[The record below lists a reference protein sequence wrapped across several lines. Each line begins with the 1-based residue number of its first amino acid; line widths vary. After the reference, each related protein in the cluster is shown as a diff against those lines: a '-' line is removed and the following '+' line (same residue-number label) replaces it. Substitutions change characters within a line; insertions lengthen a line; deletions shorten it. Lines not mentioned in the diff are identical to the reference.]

1 MDFQDRCVKPQGDN
15 CATHNH
21 LVKPQGGLGSRTL
34 LGLGGLHARGYTHP
48 LLCGVPQSGSTRA
61 RGKTG
66 SFWEND
72 MSPDQGLV
80 HAGRIYQK
88 LSIPLSLKEIGMRWE
103 TLNRVIPNLY
113 SFLLESAALV
123 WPADQI

>member
-48 LLCGVPQSGSTRA
+48 LLCGVPQSGGTRA
-61 RGKTG
+61 RGRENG
-66 SFWEND
+66 FWEND
-72 MSPDQGLV
+72 MSPTKDISE
-80 HAGRIYQK
+80 AFY
-88 LSIPLSLKEIGMRWE
+88 PSLKEIGMRWE

-113 SFLLESAALV
+113 SFLLESVALV

>member
-1 MDFQDRCVKPQGDN
+1 MPEDTPILC
-15 CATHNH
+15 CA
-21 LVKPQGGLGSRTL
+21 GF
-34 LGLGGLHARGYTHP
+34 
-48 LLCGVPQSGSTRA
+48 PQSGGTRA
-61 RGKTG
+61 RGR
-66 SFWEND
+66 ENGIFLGERHV
-72 MSPDQGLV
+72 PRP
-80 HAGRIYQK
+80 RIYQK